1 MHIESPCYFFM
12 YLSLSDLT
20 CLIFFLLFQW
30 YIWADYVF
38 FFMSLNMYEC
48 AQKIFSTIIHSE
60 VFMFSTII
68 YSEVFNIF
76 IYTCIALPVY
86 KLVKVYI
93 FFHLWAFDIPIS
105 LVPNFLLE
113 LKIGHYLVL
122 IRNQLSIYS
131 VACTWKVQNRETRCG
146 GITFYFFF

>member
-1 MHIESPCYFFM
+1 M

-20 CLIFFLLFQW
+20 CLIFFFTFPMVHLSRLC
-30 YIWADYVF
+30 V

-105 LVPNFLLE
+105 LVPNFLFE

-131 VACTWKVQNRETRCG
+131 VAYTWKVQNRETRCG
-146 GITFYFFF
+146 GITFYFIF